1 MLKLLLRIFVVLGIP
16 ALVGIAF
23 FLFLRSYFFTPFI
36 PESDKVFLVELASGS
51 SFRSFCD
58 QLESKGIIRSAWMLD
73 FISQVKK
80 SDTKIKAGEYQLSP
94 AMSPQDILNKLSKG
108 EVFKRILTVKE
119 GMDIWQI
126 AKALEDAQILLGTE
140 FIQAVQD
147 RMLLDKLEVTAP
159 SLEGYLF
166 PETYHFSGKQTAL
179 AVIWTMV
186 EQFYKKWKPEYDQR
200 LTELNLSKH
209 EIITLASI
217 IEKESGNQS
226 EQPLISSVFH
236 NRLRSGMKLESDPTL
251 VYGLQDF
258 NGVVLNKHKE
268 TESPYNTYK
277 NFGLPPGPIA
287 NPGQSAIRAALY
299 PEDSDFLFFVADG
312 KGGHKFST
320 NLREHN
326 DAVRDYRNMI
336 REAKEASANA
346 ASDAPVAE
354 PAVVTEVAESA
365 VAEVPASNENLEA
378 SESPAT
384 N

>member
-1 MLKLLLRIFVVLGIP
+1 MLKLFLRIFVVLGIP

-36 PESDKVFLVELASGS
+36 PESDKVYLVELVPGT
-51 SFRSFCD
+51 SFRTFCD
-58 QLESKGIIRSAWMLD
+58 QLEAKGIIRSAWMLD

-80 SDTKIKAGEYQLSP
+80 SDTKIKAGEYQLTP
-94 AMSPQDILNKLSKG
+94 AMSPQDILTKLSKG
-108 EVFKRILTVKE
+108 EVFKRIVTIKE
-119 GMDIWQI
+119 GMDLWQI
-126 AKALEDAQILLGTE
+126 AKALEDSQILLGTD
-140 FIQAVQD
+140 FLQAAQD
-147 RMLLDKLEVTAP
+147 RTLLDRLEVAAP

-179 AVIWTMV
+179 GVLWTMV
-186 EQFYKKWKPEYDQR
+186 EQFYKQWKPEYDQR
-200 LTELNLSKH
+200 LLELNLSKH

-226 EQPLISSVFH
+226 EQPLVSSVFH
-236 NRLRSGMKLESDPTL
+236 NRLRNGMKLESDPTL

-287 NPGQSAIRAALY
+287 NPGMTAIKAALY
-299 PEDSDFLFFVADG
+299 PEDSEFLFFVADG

-326 DAVRDYRNMI
+326 DAVRDYRNI
-336 REAKEASANA
+336 ISQAKEAAAANA
-346 ASDAPVAE
+346 EVVAD
-354 PAVVTEVAESA
+354 SA
-365 VAEVPASNENLEA
+365 AEVLEEAQLPATDSPIVADNVEA